1 MSDLIKVLARIEY
14 LKSSKGRQGAIYSG
28 YRPIFTFLNA
38 RTKLS
43 GSIDL
48 IDRESFVQGE
58 IGLVKLSFVKGVIDA
73 HHFTVG
79 EKFTFA
85 EEPTLVGKGEI
96 TEILT

>member
-14 LKSSKGRQGAIYSG
+14 LKTSKGRQGPIYSG
-28 YRPIFTFLNA
+28 YRPIFTFVNA
-38 RTKLS
+38 QKKLS

-48 IDRESFVQGE
+48 MDKESFVQGD
-58 IGLVKLSFVKGVIDA
+58 IGLVRLSFIKGVIEA

-85 EEPTLVGKGEI
+85 EEPVPVGKGEI